1 MGKYSQKM
9 MGKEVGPASV
19 YAEPHTMTGKKID
32 SKAAQ
37 AAVSGAVDPNTLS
50 AKDMR
55 CGTPAPRVST
65 GDPGRN
71 DVKTSGIQVRGG
83 KAQTK
88 GKMARGPMA

>member
-1 MGKYSQKM
+1 MGKYSQKL

-32 SKAAQ
+32 SSAAQ
-37 AAVSGAVDPNTLS
+37 AAVSGGVDSNTLT
-50 AKDMR
+50 AKQF
-55 CGTPAPRVST
+55 TPSTEAMRVSV
-65 GDPGRN
+65 GNRN
-71 DVKTSGIQVRGG
+71 SPTKTSGIQVRGG